1 MMDIAYQFNAK
12 IDLVSKSRNPRN
24 SNFLMT
30 KRSSKISLKTENKL
44 KQHRTKF
51 SYKTGWRSSESEP
64 NKYKWTYLTA

>member
-30 KRSSKISLKTENKL
+30 KRSSEISLKTENKL
-44 KQHRTKF
+44 KQNRTEF
-51 SYKTGWRSSESEP
+51 SYKTGWRSSEP